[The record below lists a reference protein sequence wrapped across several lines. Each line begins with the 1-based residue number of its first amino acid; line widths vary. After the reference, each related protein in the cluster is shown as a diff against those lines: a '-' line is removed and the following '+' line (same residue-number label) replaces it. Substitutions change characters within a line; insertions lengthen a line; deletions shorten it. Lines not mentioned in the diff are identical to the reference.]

1 MYVIREAE
9 KSGNHHELPFGAL
22 LNRCKG
28 NQFLAS
34 RSLHS
39 AMVWTSHILHTVLRV
54 SNWKIES
61 TLMEDAKFEMK
72 WRMEARSCVDRARSR
87 LRYRARYLLVTDGE
101 SEMDR
106 RRRRSKKGG

>member
-1 MYVIREAE
+1 
-9 KSGNHHELPFGAL
+9 
-22 LNRCKG
+22 
-28 NQFLAS
+28 
-34 RSLHS
+34 
-39 AMVWTSHILHTVLRV
+39 
-54 SNWKIES
+54 
-61 TLMEDAKFEMK
+61 MEDAKFEMK